1 MTTTRPGSDSGAAP
15 CIAIV
20 GATGAVG
27 KEFLT
32 ILDERKFPIGHLRLM
47 ASSRSVGKK
56 MTFRGREYVVE
67 DLEKADPSGID
78 IALFSAGASTSRAHA
93 ARFAAAG
100 AMIVDNSSAF
110 RMDPEVP
117 LVVPEVNPEAVQD
130 APKRIIANPNCSTI
144 IALVPLWPLHRKARL
159 RRLIVSTYQ
168 AVSGAGARAI
178 DELEKQTKDVLEGR
192 PARKEIFSHQIAFN
206 LFSHNSKIGADGY
219 NEEETKMTKETYKI
233 FGDTSIGISATCVR
247 VPTFRSHA
255 ESITAEFASPLSPDD
270 ARAILSHAEGVR
282 VVDDREK
289 NYFPMPIE
297 TAGQDLVYVGR
308 IRKDTSGPN
317 SLTFFISG
325 DQLRKG
331 AATNAVQIA
340 ELLLKTTDMETRSKT
355 GKPGNPAM
363 AGRV

>member
-1 MTTTRPGSDSGAAP
+1 MTTNASAP
-15 CIAIV
+15 SVAIV

-27 KEFLT
+27 QEFLT
-32 ILDERKFPIGHLRLM
+32 IIEERNFPVGHLRLM
-47 ASSRSVGKK
+47 ASARSAGKK
-56 MTFRGREYVVE
+56 ISFRGREYAVE
-67 DLEKADPSGID
+67 DLEKADPAGVG

-93 ARFAAAG
+93 ARFAGAG

-117 LVVPEVNPEAVQD
+117 LVVPEVNPEAAKN

-144 IALVPLWPLHRKARL
+144 IALVPLWPLHRRARL

-178 DELEKQTKDVLEGR
+178 DELSRQTRDVLEGR
-192 PARKEIFSHQIAFN
+192 PARREIFSHQIAFN

-219 NEEETKMTKETYKI
+219 NEEETKMTKETHKI
-233 FGDTSIGISATCVR
+233 FGDSSIGISATCVR
-247 VPTFRSHA
+247 VATFRSHA
-255 ESITAEFASPLSPDD
+255 ESITAEFASPITPEEARSILAD
-270 ARAILSHAEGVR
+270 APGIRI
-282 VVDDREK
+282 VDDREK

-308 IRKDTSGPN
+308 LRRDASAPN
-317 SLTFFISG
+317 TLAFFISG

-340 ELLLKTTDMETRSKT
+340 ELLLGDRAESPRA
-355 GKPGNPAM
+355 KPQPAM
-363 AGRV
+363 AGGR